1 MNIKYEIRIYWSEQD
16 NAYISEIPELD
27 GCVADRKSPD
37 EALKM
42 LNEVYKTWLDSAK
55 KFNVSVPKPKMGK
68 RKLKVA

>member
-16 NAYISEIPELD
+16 NAYISEIPELE
-27 GCVADRKSPD
+27 GYVADGKSPD

-42 LNEVYKTWLDSAK
+42 LNEVYELWLNSAK
-55 KFNVSVPKPKMGK
+55 KYNVSIPKPKAGK

>member
-16 NAYISEIPELD
+16 NAFISEIPELE
-27 GCVADRKSPD
+27 GCVADGKSPD

-42 LNEVYKTWLDSAK
+42 LNEVYEIWLDSAK
-55 KFNVSVPKPKMGK
+55 KYNVSIPKSKTGK